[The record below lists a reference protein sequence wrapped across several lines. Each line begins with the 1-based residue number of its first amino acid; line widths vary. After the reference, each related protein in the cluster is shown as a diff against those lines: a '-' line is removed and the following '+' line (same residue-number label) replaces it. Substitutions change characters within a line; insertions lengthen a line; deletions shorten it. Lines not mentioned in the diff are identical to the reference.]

1 MQKIKIIETVRDGL
15 QGLETMV
22 STSRKVEY
30 INALLKLN
38 FDAVD
43 IGSFVSA
50 KAIPQMADTD
60 QVIKN
65 LDLSDTKS
73 KLMVLVANKKG
84 AIEAA
89 DYECIDQIIFPF
101 SISETFLKK
110 NINADFKKAEN
121 ILDEVINV
129 CDKNKKEPIIY
140 LSMTFGNPYQDPWN
154 LDVIHFWTERL
165 INKGIGIIPFSDITG
180 ESSPE
185 KIREVYSSVIPSYPD
200 TEFGFHLHTKPNDW
214 YEKLDAAYQANCKR
228 FDGVLG
234 GLGGCPMT
242 GYELLSN
249 LDTRK
254 LIEYFD
260 KKQIQ
265 TGLNMEHIE
274 NINQNFNHLF

>member
-60 QVIKN
+60 QVIKK
-65 LDLSDTKS
+65 LDLSDIKS

-84 AIEAA
+84 AIKAA
-89 DYECIDQIIFPF
+89 EYEIIDQIIFPF

-110 NINADFKKAEN
+110 NINADFKKAEH

-185 KIREVYSSVIPSYPD
+185 IIREVYSSVIPSYPD

-260 KKQIQ
+260 KKKIQ